1 MDPRMYLSALRR
13 RWPLIIVL
21 GLLGAAIAFFYDSTL
36 PTLYKSTASV
46 FVSTQRGD
54 TTSELVQGSNFAQAN
69 VQSYAQ
75 LATSPVV
82 LNPVIDELDLDT
94 TANGLASVISADT
107 PLNTVIIQITVQNS
121 DPARAAMIAD
131 AVTDSLSTVV
141 EEISP
146 TSADKTPAIKMTQ
159 ISPAQVPAAPFAP
172 NTRFIVATGLAIGLA
187 LGLVLAL
194 IWELLDTRIRSEK
207 ELTAITGLPVL
218 GAVAKGPSKK
228 PGWIAMRSDS
238 HSMQAESYR
247 RIRAN
252 LEFADIERAVRSVI
266 VTSATAGE
274 GKSTTSLNLAL
285 AMAERVGR
293 VLLIDGD
300 LRRPTIA
307 ERCGLEGSVGLTTVL
322 LGKVSVADAVQRYA
336 RTVDVLASGVIPH
349 NPGQLLG
356 SSAMAA
362 LLAEVSSTYDFVVID
377 TPPLLAATDTLGLA
391 HATDGAIIV
400 VKYKSTR
407 RQQLAE
413 AVGSMRAVNA
423 RLLGVVFDRID
434 TPKAIE
440 YYSYHAKGSTGGPDR
455 SESAPDDV
463 DESTTPVTTPAS
475 RDDASTAPPAP
486 VDEIEDATSRPGPAP
501 AGESRDTPPATSR
514 TKKPRRATSD
524 VIHTSDAG
532 ATVVVES

>member
-13 RWPLIIVL
+13 RWPLIIIL
-21 GLLGAAIAFFYDSTL
+21 GILGAAVAFFYDSTL

-69 VQSYAQ
+69 VQSYAR
-75 LATSPVV
+75 LATTPLV
-82 LNPVIDELDLDT
+82 LQPVIDELDLDT
-94 TANGLASVISADT
+94 SVNGLASVISADT

-131 AVTDSLSTVV
+131 AVTSSLSTVV
-141 EEISP
+141 EKISP
-146 TSADKTPAIKMTQ
+146 TSADKTPAVKMTQ
-159 ISPAQVPAAPFAP
+159 IASAQVPAAPFAP
-172 NTRFIVATGLAIGLA
+172 NTRLIVATGLAVGLA

-194 IWELLDTRIRSEK
+194 IWELLDTRVRSEK

-307 ERCGLEGSVGLTTVL
+307 DRCGLEGSVGLTTVL
-322 LGKVSVADAVQRYA
+322 LGKISVADAVQRYA

-362 LLAEVSSTYDFVVID
+362 LLAEVSKTYDFVVID

-391 HATDGAIIV
+391 HATDGAIVV

-413 AVGSMRAVNA
+413 AVGSMRTVNA
-423 RLLGVVFDRID
+423 RLLGVVFDRIP

-440 YYSYHAKGSTGGPDR
+440 YYSYHAKHSNGSADLTASGLD
-455 SESAPDDV
+455 EV
-463 DESTTPVTTPAS
+463 DE
-475 RDDASTAPPAP
+475 TAPSTIAPAAQPESPVPAEDVEPAREPAP
-486 VDEIEDATSRPGPAP
+486 SAEPQAVAP
-501 AGESRDTPPATSR
+501 TVTR
-514 TKKPRRATSD
+514 TKKTRRARSD